1 MARLAKPAPPCRSRK
16 GMIRFSILSEGH
28 RASLETVQE
37 HGTIRL
43 YFRSTNSEFFETDP
57 VPHAAPLCEC
67 WNTSCNRMGACV
79 LRVA

>member
-43 YFRSTNSEFFETDP
+43 YFSVNEFGI
-57 VPHAAPLCEC
+57 L
-67 WNTSCNRMGACV
+67 
-79 LRVA
+79 